1 MCLNL
6 NIIDYIKG
14 NRPLRPLDSFNP
26 FKILR
31 IAISHFLNEFHIYIC
46 NSNQSGQSWI
56 QVKLL

>member
-14 NRPLRPLDSFNP
+14 NRHLRPLDSFNP

-46 NSNQSGQSWI
+46 NSNQTGQPWI
-56 QVKLL
+56 